1 MATNPYSYGSLGA
14 RWTVGEP
21 TSKSLLDIS
30 RVKND
35 ANRWVL
41 EQLLTDPDDSTT
53 GFGLLNGVTATTQS
67 PSDNSTKVATT
78 AYADAAAS
86 ASATPPGGA
95 NTQIQYN
102 NNGAFGASSNL
113 TFDGST
119 LTVTGDLSVAGNY
132 TNSVQPAFHANSTTD
147 VANATGDGT
156 TVTVDYDTERFDQGS
171 DFNTSTYTFTAP
183 VTGKYQFNCQGL
195 FTGLA
200 AAHTYGSIS
209 LVTSNRTYYIQHGL
223 ETDAVGSVT
232 LNFSALVDMDASDT
246 AYVTMNCSGST
257 KTVTI
262 NGTNPG
268 TNHFSGYLVC

>member
-119 LTVTGDLSVAGNY
+119 LTVVGSIDSDNPLVM
-132 TNSVQPAFHANSTTD
+132 QTTTSYQS
-147 VANATGDGT
+147 NATGDGT
-156 TVTVDYDTERFDQGS
+156 VATVQFNNSVVDRGS
-171 DFNTSTYTFTAP
+171 DFSSSTTFTAP
-183 VTGKYQFNCQGL
+183 EAGYYQVSSVV
-195 FTGLA
+195 GLA
-200 AAHTYGSIS
+200 FSAAPTTASMQ
-209 LVTSNRTYYIQHGL
+209 VVASNRSL
-223 ETDAVGSVT
+223 EIARVNPSTMGYPGGTVLCLGGSV
-232 LNFSALVDMDASDT
+232 LIDMDAADT
-246 AYVTMNCSGST
+246 LTITMTCFGTT
-257 KTVTI
+257 KTVGFDVAPRQWLTI
-262 NGTNPG
+262 FKTA
-268 TNHFSGYLVC
+268 

>member
-119 LTVTGDLSVAGNY
+119 LTVVGSIDSDNPLVMQEHSSSY
-132 TNSVQPAFHANSTTD
+132 QS
-147 VANATGDGT
+147 NATGDGT
-156 TVTVDYDTERFDQGS
+156 VATVQFNNSVVDRGG
-171 DFNTSTYTFTAP
+171 DFSSNTTFTAP
-183 VTGKYQFNCQGL
+183 EAGYYQVSCVVGL
-195 FTGLA
+195 DSA
-200 AAHTYGSIS
+200 AATTAD
-209 LVTSNRTYYIQHGL
+209 LVVVASNRSLNLSRVNPSTMGMPAGTVL
-223 ETDAVGSVT
+223 CLGGSV
-232 LNFSALVDMDASDT
+232 LIDMDAADT
-246 AYVTMNCSGST
+246 LTITMQCSGTT
-257 KTVTI
+257 KVVGFDIAPRQWLTI
-262 NGTNPG
+262 FKTA
-268 TNHFSGYLVC
+268 